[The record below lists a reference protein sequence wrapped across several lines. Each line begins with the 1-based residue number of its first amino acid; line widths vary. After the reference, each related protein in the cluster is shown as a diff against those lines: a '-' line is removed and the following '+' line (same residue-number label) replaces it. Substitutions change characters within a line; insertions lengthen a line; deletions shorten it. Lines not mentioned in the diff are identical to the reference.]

1 MTGYLF
7 SPEGS
12 WTTAPLPLTPIID
25 RIGGGDAFASG
36 IIHGLMKDWN
46 GQRTLDYGVAAAGIK
61 HALPG
66 DFNLATE
73 GEILAALSAEGL
85 DVRR

>member
-1 MTGYLF
+1 
-7 SPEGS
+7 
-12 WTTAPLPLTPIID
+12 
-25 RIGGGDAFASG
+25 
-36 IIHGLMKDWN
+36 MKDWS

-73 GEILAALSAEGL
+73 AEILAALSAEGL

>member
-1 MTGYLF
+1 
-7 SPEGS
+7 
-12 WTTAPLPLTPIID
+12 
-25 RIGGGDAFASG
+25 
-36 IIHGLMKDWN
+36 
-46 GQRTLDYGVAAAGIK
+46 VAAAGIK